1 MLNPGARFPTDWAHC
16 CTKKVFY
23 KKVEQKM
30 LCREQIVSVVFPV
43 NRWDF
48 VLWRMHDR
56 WITENS
62 IITDRSQN
70 FSSSRVCTSTGKWNL
85 SYTWPERTGE
95 ICQVPASSTS
105 FWHFDI
111 AEIYKVLG
119 CLVYSH
125 QEAQTIEIWIDSGD
139 ENWFKGRVCVCV
151 EVCVFCLHACDSMRA
166 CEPGRSIL
174 IQQVAHLISK
184 RVC

>member
-139 ENWFKGRVCVCV
+139 ENWFKGRVCVCGS
-151 EVCVFCLHACDSMRA
+151 VCVLFACVWQHASMWA
-166 CEPGRSIL
+166 W
-174 IQQVAHLISK
+174 
-184 RVC
+184 